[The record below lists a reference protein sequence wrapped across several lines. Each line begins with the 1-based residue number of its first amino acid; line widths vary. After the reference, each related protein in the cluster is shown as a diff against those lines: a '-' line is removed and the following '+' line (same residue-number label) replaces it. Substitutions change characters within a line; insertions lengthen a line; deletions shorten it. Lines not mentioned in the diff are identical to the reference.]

1 MHADNLEI
9 LRKEAVRLIQLES
22 LLLSKIAATP
32 GLVSEAG
39 STEQQ
44 TLDTAILK
52 RSLEV
57 LKGEKT
63 KLDTMDMVVAVV
75 GTMKAGKSTT
85 INAIVGAEVL
95 PNRNAPMTAIPT
107 LIRHSPGMKE
117 PKLLF
122 HNNEPIN
129 NLCEIIN
136 KTLSNDPGLT
146 DRIVQEAPEL
156 EGALAFVTRG
166 TKVSQ
171 EYSGQSGIFEFLK
184 SINDLVRICRV
195 LELDFPFSDY
205 DEMHELPVIEVEFA
219 ALSDKEAALGRLT
232 LLDTPGPNEAGQKH
246 LKVVLRDQLRKAS
259 AVIAVLNYNQ
269 LKSQDDQDLQDEIN
283 AVTTLA
289 KGRVYAFVNRFDEK
303 RRNDPDEDSIKT
315 MVKRRFDNDI
325 PVDSIFAVSAYRAFI
340 SELAQKSLKKH
351 GRLPDPDLPEN
362 AWVEE
367 FGQTCLGIDWEDKLD
382 DIDTV
387 SRAAVVFWEKS
398 GFGGPL
404 ERVIHTAHQNA
415 AYYALDS
422 AASKLLNLSERI
434 SNFINSRDTAL
445 GKTTAELQK
454 HIDSLRGD
462 TQRITALREEKE
474 KEAEYLLGDLRDR
487 VSDALAKTKKQAQA
501 ITRSLFEDGEIEQK
515 KREEEARSLTK
526 AEREHQEIDTVSDE
540 KKHGIESVIFKVIYG
555 HRIHIREAGDESSKK
570 KVLDPTERVL
580 EFTSAK
586 DAKSFLT
593 KIEQALEKPIS
604 KLSEQ
609 LGEDLSS
616 TFQHFNDQLESEV
629 VRKSGE
635 ILNDVSK
642 RLGEDGFNISLRV
655 PSTINSSAFALSSLD
670 MSDGIKEGKKEVTRL
685 REQSSLGG
693 GIKRFFGRILGTDW
707 GYDEYREKIDVFR
720 VSLDELSA
728 ITDQLLEQQENSWQD
743 VVKEDVEV
751 PINTFLEDFF
761 GELEKKVEGLRGD
774 LLQGIADKE
783 KSKNEQDELLKA
795 LKSMNRDLPALQE
808 DSEALCIDAHSRLK
822 ERIH

>member
-52 RSLEV
+52 HSLEV
-57 LKGEKT
+57 LEGEKT
-63 KLDTMDMVVAVV
+63 KLEAMEMVVAVV

-122 HNNEPIN
+122 RNNEPIN
-129 NLCEIIN
+129 NLCATIN

-146 DRIVQEAPEL
+146 GRIVQEAPEL

-166 TKVSQ
+166 AKVRQ

-184 SINDLVRICRV
+184 SINDLVRVCRV
-195 LELDFPFSDY
+195 LELEFPFSDY

-219 ALSDKEAALGRLT
+219 ALSDKEAGLGRLT

-246 LKVVLRDQLRKAS
+246 LKVMLRDQLRKAS

-269 LKSQDDQDLQDEIN
+269 LKSQGDQDLQDEIN

-315 MVKRRFDNDI
+315 MINRRFDNDI

-340 SELAQKSLKKH
+340 SELAQKSLEKH
-351 GRLPDPDLPEN
+351 GRLPDPDQPEN

-367 FGQTCLGIDWEDKLD
+367 FGLTCLGMDWEDKLD

-387 SRAAVVFWEKS
+387 SRAAAFFWEKS

-422 AASKLLNLSERI
+422 AASKLVNLSEQI

-474 KEAEYLLGDLRDR
+474 REAEELLGDLRWR
-487 VSDALAKTKKQAQA
+487 VSDALARTRKQAQA
-501 ITRSLFEDGEIEQK
+501 ITRSLFEKGVIEQAE
-515 KREEEARSLTK
+515 REEEAKSLTK
-526 AEREHQEIDTVSDE
+526 AERERQGIDTVSDE
-540 KKHGIESVIFKVIYG
+540 KKKRVAAPLDKLMGGKSTSEVG
-555 HRIHIREAGDESSKK
+555 AESSKEQ
-570 KVLDPTERVL
+570 VFDPTERDL
-580 EFTSAK
+580 EFNSAK

-593 KIEQALEKPIS
+593 RIEKALEAPIS
-604 KLSEQ
+604 DLSEQ
-609 LGEDLSS
+609 LGGALSS
-616 TFQHFNDQLESEV
+616 TFQQFNGQLESEIA
-629 VRKSGE
+629 RKSGE
-635 ILNDVSK
+635 ILNAVSK

-670 MSDGIKEGKKEVTRL
+670 MSDGIKKGRKTVTRL
-685 REQSSLGG
+685 REQTSFGG
-693 GIKRFFGRILGTDW
+693 SVKRFFGKIFRTDW
-707 GYDEYREKIDVFR
+707 GYEEYQKKINVFR

-728 ITDQLLEQQENSWQD
+728 ITDRLLEQQENGWQE
-743 VVKEDVEV
+743 VVREDVEV
-751 PINTFLEDFF
+751 PINTSLEDFF

-783 KSKNEQDELLKA
+783 KSKSEQDELLKA
-795 LKSMNRDLPALQE
+795 LKSMTRDLSALQE
-808 DSEALCIDAHSRLK
+808 DSEALHIDAHSRLK

>member
-9 LRKEAVRLIQLES
+9 LRNEAVRLIQLES
-22 LLLSKIAATP
+22 SLLAKIAATP
-32 GLVSEAG
+32 GLLSEAG

-44 TLDTAILK
+44 TLDTDILK
-52 RSLEV
+52 HSLEV
-57 LKGEKT
+57 LEGEKT
-63 KLDTMDMVVAVV
+63 KLEAMEMVVAVA

-117 PKLLF
+117 PRLLF
-122 HNNEPIN
+122 RNNEPIN
-129 NLCEIIN
+129 NLCKTIN
-136 KTLSNDPGLT
+136 KALSHTPGLT
-146 DRIVQEAPEL
+146 DQIVQKAPEL
-156 EGALAFVTRG
+156 ESALAFVTRG
-166 TKVSQ
+166 AKVSQ

-184 SINDLVRICRV
+184 SINDLVRICWE
-195 LELDFPFSDY
+195 LELEFPFSDY

-246 LKVVLRDQLRKAS
+246 LKVMLRDQLRKAS

-315 MVKRRFDNDI
+315 MVNRRFGNDI

-340 SELAQKSLKKH
+340 SELAQKSLEKH
-351 GRLPDPDLPEN
+351 GCLPDPDQPEN
-362 AWVEE
+362 AWVED
-367 FGQTCLGIDWEDKLD
+367 FGQTCLGMDWEDKLD
-382 DIDTV
+382 DFDTV
-387 SRAAVVFWEKS
+387 SRAAVHFWEKS
-398 GFGGPL
+398 GFGVPL
-404 ERVIHTAHQNA
+404 ERVIHTAHRNA

-422 AASKLLNLSERI
+422 AASKLVDFSERI

-445 GKTTAELQK
+445 SKTTSELQK
-454 HIDSLRGD
+454 HIDSLKGD
-462 TQRITALREEKE
+462 TQRITVLREEKE
-474 KEAEYLLGDLRDR
+474 KEAEELLGDLRRR
-487 VSDALAKTKKQAQA
+487 VSDALAKTKKQGQA
-501 ITRSLFEDGEIEQK
+501 ITCRLFEEGVIEQAE
-515 KREEEARSLTK
+515 REEEARSLTK
-526 AEREHQEIDTVSDE
+526 AQRERQGIDTVFDE
-540 KKHGIESVIFKVIYG
+540 KKRKPGAVSRGKQKGGRRTHADGRK
-555 HRIHIREAGDESSKK
+555 HSKK
-570 KVLDPTERVL
+570 KVLDATERDL
-580 EFTSAK
+580 EFTSAEE
-586 DAKSFLT
+586 AKSFLT
-593 KIEQALEKPIS
+593 KIEQALEGPIS
-604 KLSEQ
+604 DLSEQ
-609 LGEDLSS
+609 LREALNS
-616 TFQHFNDQLESEV
+616 TFQQFNGQLESEIA
-629 VRKSGE
+629 RKSGE
-635 ILNDVSK
+635 ILSGVSK
-642 RLGEDGFNISLRV
+642 RLGEDGFKISLKV

-670 MSDGIKEGKKEVTRL
+670 MSDGIKKGEKSVTRL
-685 REQSSLGG
+685 RRQRSIGG
-693 GIKRFFGRILGTDW
+693 GVKRFFGSFFGTDW
-707 GYDEYREKIDVFR
+707 GYDEYQEKIDVFR

-728 ITDQLLEQQENSWQD
+728 ITDRLFGQQENSWQD
-743 VVKEDVEV
+743 VVREDVEV
-751 PINTFLEDFF
+751 PINTSLEDFF

-808 DSEALCIDAHSRLK
+808 DSEALHNDAHNRLK
-822 ERIH
+822 GRVH

>member
-1 MHADNLEI
+1 MHADNLEV

-22 LLLSKIAATP
+22 SLLSKVSDTP
-32 GLVSEAG
+32 GLVSVAG
-39 STEQQ
+39 SSDQQ
-44 TLDTAILK
+44 TLDSGIIQQ
-52 RSLEV
+52 SLEM
-57 LKGEKT
+57 LEGEKT
-63 KLDTMDMVVAVV
+63 KLEAMDMVVAVV

-107 LIRHSPGMKE
+107 LIRHTPGMKE

-122 HNNEPIN
+122 RNNAPIN
-129 NLCEIIN
+129 NLCESIN
-136 KTLSNDPGLT
+136 KALSHTPGLT
-146 DRIVQEAPEL
+146 DQIVQEAPEL

-166 TKVSQ
+166 ASVSE

-195 LELDFPFSDY
+195 LELEFPFSDY

-246 LKVVLRDQLRKAS
+246 LKVMLRDQLRKAS

-269 LKSQDDQDLQDEIN
+269 LKSQGDQDLQDEIN

-315 MVKRRFDNDI
+315 MVNRRFDNDI
-325 PVDSIFAVSAYRAFI
+325 PVESIFAVSAYRAFI
-340 SELAQKSLKKH
+340 SELAQKSLEEH
-351 GRLPDPDLPEN
+351 GHLPDPDQPEN

-367 FGQTCLGIDWEDKLD
+367 FGQTCLGMDWEDKLD

-387 SRAAVVFWEKS
+387 SRAAAFFWEKS
-398 GFGGPL
+398 GFGVPL

-422 AASKLLNLSERI
+422 TASKLVNLSERL

-445 GKTTAELQK
+445 SKTAAELQK

-462 TQRITALREEKE
+462 AQRITALREEKE
-474 KEAEYLLGDLRDR
+474 KEAEDLLGDLRGR
-487 VSDALAKTKKQAQA
+487 VSDALAKTKKQGQA
-501 ITRSLFEDGEIEQK
+501 ITRSLFEKGVIAQVA
-515 KREEEARSLTK
+515 REKEVMSLTK
-526 AEREHQEIDTVSDE
+526 AERERLGIDTVSDE
-540 KKHGIESVIFKVIYG
+540 KKRSVVSLG
-555 HRIHIREAGDESSKK
+555 DLMAGKRTLAAGGENSKEQ
-570 KVLDPTERVL
+570 VVDPNERDL
-580 EFTSAK
+580 EFTSAD

-593 KIEQALEKPIS
+593 KIEQALEVPIS
-604 KLSEQ
+604 DLSEQ
-609 LGEDLSS
+609 LREALSS
-616 TFQHFNDQLESEV
+616 TFQHFNGQLESEIA
-629 VRKSGE
+629 RKSGE
-635 ILNDVSK
+635 ILNAVSK
-642 RLGEDGFNISLRV
+642 RLGEDGFNISLKV
-655 PSTINSSAFALSSLD
+655 PSTINSSAFELSSLD
-670 MSDGIKEGKKEVTRL
+670 MSDGIKKDKKSVTRL
-685 REQSSLGG
+685 RRQSSAGAG
-693 GIKRFFGRILGTDW
+693 VKRFFGNIFGTDW
-707 GYDEYREKIDVFR
+707 GYDEYQEKINVFR
-720 VSLDELSA
+720 VSLDELST
-728 ITDQLLEQQENSWQD
+728 ITDRLLEQQENSWHD
-743 VVKEDVEV
+743 VVREDVEV
-751 PINTFLEDFF
+751 PINTSLEDFF

-774 LLQGIADKE
+774 LLQGVADKE

-795 LKSMNRDLPALQE
+795 LKSMIRDLPALQE
-808 DSEALCIDAHSRLK
+808 DSEALHTDAHGRLK
-822 ERIH
+822 DRIH